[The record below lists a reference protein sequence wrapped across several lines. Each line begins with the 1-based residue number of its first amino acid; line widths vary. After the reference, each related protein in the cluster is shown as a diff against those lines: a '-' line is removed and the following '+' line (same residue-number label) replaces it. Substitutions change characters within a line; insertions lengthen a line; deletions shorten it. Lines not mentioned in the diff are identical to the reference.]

1 LSVIDSPENLEVE
14 TYEGVN
20 RLISN
25 RLPVD
30 NLDFYNSLMNL
41 IKDKE
46 NYDDCTLN
54 KFVVTFINSIGINSI
69 SNCNSINE
77 LVNNLNNQL
86 LGNRVLIKPNINIIS
101 ENLLI
106 IPKIIDK
113 LDTDYFDILQSIL
126 IDCLNNTNNLKDD
139 TSLDDIVSNVKKFIL
154 SSVAIND
161 SIFDIL
167 NRIAAESFDIIH
179 KIQEM

>member
-1 LSVIDSPENLEVE
+1 
-14 TYEGVN
+14 
-20 RLISN
+20 
-25 RLPVD
+25 
-30 NLDFYNSLMNL
+30 
-41 IKDKE
+41 
-46 NYDDCTLN
+46 
-54 KFVVTFINSIGINSI
+54 
-69 SNCNSINE
+69 
-77 LVNNLNNQL
+77 